1 MSRGLTEVRIDEV
14 VGIRIEPGAVEATV
28 AVGRSKRSN
37 GYHCFRFTEPRKHRA
52 ARVTD
57 TCVPRNSGKTNLVI
71 LDGRNGGRSTVL
83 VSFSRA
89 TGKPVGAK
97 TNHPDLSIEH
107 CLGRRRTCKSK
118 WRNRRIPGEQYQSD
132 VMREGGALEG
142 RMEPDVDDRS
152 RLGSVVEGNHVP
164 KHDLYR
170 FGIAAL
176 LEAVRGS
183 DYHAWADQRARAEDG
198 GSADERNHRTIRR
211 NGFAADNRRCAASAR
226 QRRGR
231 KHKYELEQ
239 LQAND
244 SAC

>member
-1 MSRGLTEVRIDEV
+1 M
-14 VGIRIEPGAVEATV
+14 AAMV
-28 AVGRSKRSN
+28 AVPLCLSRSRL
-37 GYHCFRFTEPRKHRA
+37 RP
-52 ARVTD
+52 
-57 TCVPRNSGKTNLVI
+57 
-71 LDGRNGGRSTVL
+71 
-83 VSFSRA
+83 
-89 TGKPVGAK
+89 GKPVGAK
-97 TNHPDLSIEH
+97 TAHPDLSIEH
-107 CLGRRRTCKSK
+107 CLGRRRACKSK